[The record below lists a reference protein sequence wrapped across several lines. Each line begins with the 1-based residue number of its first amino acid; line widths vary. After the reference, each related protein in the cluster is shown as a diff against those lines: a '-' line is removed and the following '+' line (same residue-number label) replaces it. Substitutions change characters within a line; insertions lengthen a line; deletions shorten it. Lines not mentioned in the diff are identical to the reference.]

1 MNPDFERDGY
11 LVVKNFIPRDSA
23 DMLCALTLKAVAD
36 GVASPGQG
44 VGGEHPY
51 TWNINSF
58 SAFDPLLTL
67 LTPKMNEILD
77 LDLVPTYYYQR
88 TYLKGGAMSHHT
100 DRPSCQRSIT
110 MNLGYSHQWPIYIV
124 NRETGKYTEFQAEPG
139 DALLYMG
146 CSQEHYRDPFEGDWY
161 SQIFLHWVEREGEI
175 GAPHTGHVCKDYHW
189 DGGGSPADY
198 RKLYGENWKQI
209 LHRKGI
215 MERKESAK
223 NYSMDEHQ
231 AGKNYK

>member
-1 MNPDFERDGY
+1 
-11 LVVKNFIPRDSA
+11 
-23 DMLCALTLKAVAD
+23 
-36 GVASPGQG
+36 
-44 VGGEHPY
+44 
-51 TWNINSF
+51 
-58 SAFDPLLTL
+58 
-67 LTPKMNEILD
+67 
-77 LDLVPTYYYQR
+77 
-88 TYLKGGAMSHHT
+88 
-100 DRPSCQRSIT
+100 
-110 MNLGYSHQWPIYIV
+110 
-124 NRETGKYTEFQAEPG
+124 
-139 DALLYMG
+139 MG